1 VYSMDERVLWDS
13 VKEDERRDILPE
25 LWGGHNIADFVDP
38 DIEERLA
45 ALEREEEL
53 AAAAW
58 EETQEV
64 RV

>member
-1 VYSMDERVLWDS
+1 MDERILWGS

-25 LWGGHNIADFVDP
+25 MWGGHNIADFVDP

>member
-1 VYSMDERVLWDS
+1 MYSMDERVLWDS

>member
-1 VYSMDERVLWDS
+1 MDERVLWDS